1 MVLGLLY
8 GFVFVALVVGTKLH
22 VSLLNVKLVGFL
34 FFVQE
39 RHFSVFCLFCF
50 FFPPSEILLA
60 ASLLLDLILT

>member
-39 RHFSVFCLFCF
+39 RHFSVFCLFWFF
-50 FFPPSEILLA
+50 FFPPLKFY
-60 ASLLLDLILT
+60 

>member
-34 FFVQE
+34 FLCTRKTLQCFLFVLVF
-39 RHFSVFCLFCF
+39 FS
-50 FFPPSEILLA
+50 PSEILLA

>member
-39 RHFSVFCLFCF
+39 RHFSVFCFVVF
-50 FFPPSEILLA
+50 FSPSEILLA